1 MISKENLL
9 KNFANE
15 DKDSVIR
22 IYNNL
27 ILAKNKDIPVFSK
40 NFCSPNIWS
49 YFVENFNKNDF
60 IVEADG
66 AYDEADR
73 RIISF
78 NNKYFYEYP
87 FICLKITNKSKFK
100 NLTHKDYLGSIMSL
114 GIEREKLGDLRVVED
129 YAVVPVYEDIA
140 SYIITSME
148 SVGRCPV
155 KIEIIDKEHLPQS
168 VFEEIVINIPSLRI
182 DNYVSKL
189 ANVSRAKAIELIQN
203 NKVSVNYC
211 KIKEKSKEVQENNV
225 ITISGVGKFRTGS
238 IVGNT
243 KSGKIKVVIK
253 NYI

>member
-129 YAVVPVYEDIA
+129 YAVVPVYEETGIFTLTFF
-140 SYIITSME
+140 SVVPSTRTTS
-148 SVGRCPV
+148 
-155 KIEIIDKEHLPQS
+155 LY
-168 VFEEIVINIPSLRI
+168 F
-182 DNYVSKL
+182 
-189 ANVSRAKAIELIQN
+189 
-203 NKVSVNYC
+203 
-211 KIKEKSKEVQENNV
+211 
-225 ITISGVGKFRTGS
+225 
-238 IVGNT
+238 
-243 KSGKIKVVIK
+243 
-253 NYI
+253 

>member
-114 GIEREKLGDLRVVED
+114 GIAKEKLDEIFQKFPLLKNEYLKYNCSQDYVTVVFKN
-129 YAVVPVYEDIA
+129 
-140 SYIITSME
+140 
-148 SVGRCPV
+148 G
-155 KIEIIDKEHLPQS
+155 S
-168 VFEEIVINIPSLRI
+168 VFDV
-182 DNYVSKL
+182 
-189 ANVSRAKAIELIQN
+189 
-203 NKVSVNYC
+203 
-211 KIKEKSKEVQENNV
+211 
-225 ITISGVGKFRTGS
+225 VGALDSTRG
-238 IVGNT
+238 GRRN
-243 KSGKIKVVIK
+243 G
-253 NYI
+253 

>member
-66 AYDEADR
+66 AYDDADR

-78 NNKYFYEYP
+78 NNFYFNRTSAYRFHRSYNIACYI
-87 FICLKITNKSKFK
+87 FIYWN
-100 NLTHKDYLGSIMSL
+100 YSI
-114 GIEREKLGDLRVVED
+114 I
-129 YAVVPVYEDIA
+129 
-140 SYIITSME
+140 
-148 SVGRCPV
+148 
-155 KIEIIDKEHLPQS
+155 
-168 VFEEIVINIPSLRI
+168 F
-182 DNYVSKL
+182 NYS
-189 ANVSRAKAIELIQN
+189 
-203 NKVSVNYC
+203 
-211 KIKEKSKEVQENNV
+211 
-225 ITISGVGKFRTGS
+225 
-238 IVGNT
+238 
-243 KSGKIKVVIK
+243 
-253 NYI
+253 